1 MKKYNVKFKN
11 GYRVEI
17 TDSEGKSRREIVDWA
32 KKIYKMAMDSHP
44 RIEPKSN
51 LLPQIRKI
59 AGPTGA
65 INPKGVVVNE
75 DLLNY
80 EIRKLE
86 LDMNSDLK
94 HENWYKKYRNGELE
108 AIINDYR
115 KFIAAIRTAK
125 DERYQAKADELE
137 EKLSEIITIFHLE
150 GMDGGSTGGD
160 LVEDMGVRMPY
171 RSVTFNPDPYFSIE
185 DIDFANDYLNDKY
198 HKDDA
203 NDILEVEY
211 PNIRKNL
218 ENDIEQG
225 EDLLEKFHKDDLRT
239 WIDTYKQIIDVYKRS
254 RLTAEA
260 KILEDLYFKLYYNIL
275 HLGKRES
282 ERLSNSKTVRVH
294 SPRR

>member
-17 TDSEGKSRREIVDWA
+17 TDSEGKPRREIVDWA

-65 INPKGVVVNE
+65 INSKGVVVNE

-150 GMDGGSTGGD
+150 GMDGGSDGD

-171 RSVTFNPDPYFSIE
+171 RSVSFNPDPYFSIE
-185 DIDFANDYLNDKY
+185 DIDFANDYLNDKN

-211 PNIRKNL
+211 PNIRQNL

-260 KILEDLYFKLYYNIL
+260 KILEDLYLKLYYNIL

>member
-44 RIEPKSN
+44 KITPKAN
-51 LLPQIRKI
+51 LLPQISKI
-59 AGPTGA
+59 TGA
-65 INPKGVVVNE
+65 IKGGTIDE
-75 DLLNY
+75 DLLDY

-86 LDMNSDLK
+86 LDMNADLN

-108 AIINDYR
+108 EIIEEYK
-115 KFIAAIRTAK
+115 KFIKAIRAAK
-125 DERYQAKADELE
+125 TEKYQAKADELE
-137 EKLSEIITIFHLE
+137 DKLSEIVTVFHLT
-150 GMDGGSTGGD
+150 DGDSESED
-160 LVEDMGVRMPY
+160 LVEDMGVRMPT
-171 RSVTFNPDPYFSIE
+171 RSVAFNPDPYFSIE
-185 DIDFANDYLNDKY
+185 DIDFAKDYLNNKY
-198 HKDDA
+198 HKDEA
-203 NDILEVEY
+203 NDILEIEY

-225 EDLLEKFHKDDLRT
+225 EDLLESFHKDDLRT

-254 RLTAEA
+254 RLVAEA
-260 KILEDLYFKLYYNIL
+260 NTLEDLYKQLYYNVL
-275 HLGKRES
+275 HLGKRPEG
-282 ERLSNSKTVRVH
+282 RISNTATVRVH